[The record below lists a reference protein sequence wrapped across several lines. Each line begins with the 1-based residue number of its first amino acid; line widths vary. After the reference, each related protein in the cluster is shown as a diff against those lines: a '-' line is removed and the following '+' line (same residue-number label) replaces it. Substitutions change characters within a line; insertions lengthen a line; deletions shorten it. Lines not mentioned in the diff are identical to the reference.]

1 MAALVGVL
9 AGNLRRVSPVP
20 QFADVSRRG
29 LAADP
34 NTVVTPE
41 AVLLSQPVAGIPS
54 RLLARL
60 LDTLLQAVILLI
72 FGIAALIVSNSSG
85 TVAAYLFFGSFLA
98 VLVGY
103 PAAFEALWRG
113 RTPGKAAVGLR
124 VISGE
129 GGPVGWSESLMR
141 AIAGLVEIYLTIGA
155 LAIIASFFSPK
166 AQRLGDLMAGTFVVS
181 DQASDKRLQPVVFPT
196 PPGHGEYVGL
206 LDVARLSDAGY
217 GMVREVLL
225 RLGALDPATRRAITN
240 ELGHRVVARIGIP
253 VPTWMTAE
261 EFLTA
266 VCSAY
271 QRRQGGLAAVGLG
284 DYETAVTNPA
294 GGWAAPSGP
303 PLWTGAA
310 VNQPVAVGG
319 WSP

>member
-1 MAALVGVL
+1 MEGVS
-9 AGNLRRVSPVP
+9 AHAE
-20 QFADVSRRG
+20 FADVSRRG

-41 AVLLSQPVAGIPS
+41 AVLLSQPVAGVPS

-60 LDTLLQAVILLI
+60 LDLMVQ
-72 FGIAALIVSNSSG
+72 FLIVMIIGIGGLFVAGASE
-85 TVAAYLFFGSFLA
+85 TVAAYLIFGSILV

-103 PAAFEALWRG
+103 PAIFEALWRG

-129 GGPVGWSESLMR
+129 GGPVGWSQSLMR
-141 AIAGLVEIYLTIGA
+141 AIAGLIEVFMTVGA
-155 LAIIASFFSPK
+155 LAVTTSFLSPR

-181 DQASDKRLQPVVFPT
+181 EQASDKRLQPVVFPT
-196 PPGHGEYVGL
+196 PPGHAEYVDL

-217 GMVREVLL
+217 GMVREALL
-225 RLGALDPATRRAITN
+225 RLGALDPATRRALTN

-261 EFLTA
+261 EFLAA
-266 VCSAY
+266 VCTAY

-284 DYETAVTNPA
+284 EYEEIAHPSV
-294 GGWAAPSGP
+294 GRWAAPSGP
-303 PLWTGAA
+303 PVWSG
-310 VNQPVAVGG
+310 VPSEPPVAVGG
-319 WSP
+319 WSA